1 MSKQIIYYVLLATGI
16 IVIIT
21 GSFIFFNNYGDTT
34 ISGIASQVV
43 GIILLFSGIVNIF
56 VGVSVSRQG
65 IRKSDGDTHHS
76 GEVHF

>member
-21 GSFIFFNNYGDTT
+21 GSFIFFNNYGDTS

-56 VGVSVSRQG
+56 VGVTVSRQG
-65 IRKSDGDTHHS
+65 IRRSDGDSQHS
-76 GEVHF
+76 G

>member
-1 MSKQIIYYVLLATGI
+1 MSKQIIYYVLLVTGI

-21 GSFIFFNNYGDTT
+21 GSFIFFNNYGDTS
-34 ISGIASQVV
+34 ISGILSQVV

-56 VGVSVSRQG
+56 VGVTVSRQG
-65 IRKSDGDTHHS
+65 IRRSDGDSHHS